1 MVYFNLY
8 RSHGM
13 SYPISGLVESYPADD
28 HNPDKPLV
36 VMSAS
41 VLPAL
46 LSLILVATWIICKLL
61 S

>member
-1 MVYFNLY
+1 
-8 RSHGM
+8 M